1 VVVVVRVEL
10 VERLVVRRRRPGM
23 AAVVL
28 SSGDDAAPAVPLGSC
43 VGPGRIAWCPA
54 GNGSARPPRA
64 RCPRGH
70 VHHMRSHVMH
80 MYRGAVP
87 KMLQVRHVPDE
98 LHAVLRERAAESG
111 LSLSE
116 YVLRELQAVAARPS
130 KAQVLARA
138 ARRGGRLPFDAAV
151 AAVDAGREG
160 RA

>member
-1 VVVVVRVEL
+1 VLRVVP

-23 AAVVL
+23 AAGFL
-28 SSGDDAAPAVPLGSC
+28 SSGDDRGPAVPRGSC
-43 VGPGRIAWCPA
+43 VAPGRIAECPA
-54 GNGSARPPRA
+54 GNAVRPAAGVDARPA
-64 RCPRGH
+64 AH
-70 VHHMRSHVMH
+70 ADHMRLHVQH
-80 MYRGAVP
+80 MYGGAVP

-116 YVLRELQAVAARPS
+116 YVLRQLQAVAARPS

-160 RA
+160 RT

>member
-1 VVVVVRVEL
+1 
-10 VERLVVRRRRPGM
+10 
-23 AAVVL
+23 
-28 SSGDDAAPAVPLGSC
+28 
-43 VGPGRIAWCPA
+43 
-54 GNGSARPPRA
+54 
-64 RCPRGH
+64 
-70 VHHMRSHVMH
+70 MRSHVEH
-80 MYRGAVP
+80 MYGGAVP

-160 RA
+160 RT

>member
-1 VVVVVRVEL
+1 
-10 VERLVVRRRRPGM
+10 
-23 AAVVL
+23 
-28 SSGDDAAPAVPLGSC
+28 
-43 VGPGRIAWCPA
+43 
-54 GNGSARPPRA
+54 
-64 RCPRGH
+64 
-70 VHHMRSHVMH
+70 MRSHVER
-80 MYRGAVP
+80 MYGGAVP

-138 ARRGGRLPFDAAV
+138 ARRGGSLPFDAAV

-160 RA
+160 RT

>member
-1 VVVVVRVEL
+1 
-10 VERLVVRRRRPGM
+10 M
-23 AAVVL
+23 Y
-28 SSGDDAAPAVPLGSC
+28 
-43 VGPGRIAWCPA
+43 
-54 GNGSARPPRA
+54 ART
-64 RCPRGH
+64 
-70 VHHMRSHVMH
+70 
-80 MYRGAVP
+80 VP

-138 ARRGGRLPFDAAV
+138 ARRGGHLPFDAAV

-160 RA
+160 RT